1 MFKKKHFLE
10 LIQDVKLEKFSKFF
24 NFYRWININETEN
37 IENYHLFEHIL
48 PFIVPLKI
56 WI

>member
-37 IENYHLFEHIL
+37 IEDSTNKELNIKFSKSNICH
-48 PFIVPLKI
+48 
-56 WI
+56 